1 MFKVTSWMGYSLSV
15 AVLAT
20 SVAVVAMERAIASTF
35 SIQSIAS
42 QIAKKTDV
50 PILLP
55 SEDTVE
61 KYKFDNNET
70 IYAFVSTASED
81 GDYDVT
87 FSNRPGSVGDAAFRF
102 SISAQQGKDFKRL
115 PTDSNPAYTPK
126 YSQVKLSDS
135 SQALVTTWCGGTA
148 CWSTVQWK
156 SNGVLYKVA
165 SKKRQPDA
173 ALAISNS
180 AIKAGNRRLKISA
193 RPQRSEQL

>member
-1 MFKVTSWMGYSLSV
+1 MFKATSWIGYSFSLT
-15 AVLAT
+15 VLAA
-20 SVAVVAMERAIASTF
+20 SVVVVGIEGAISSTF

-42 QIAKKTDV
+42 QIAQKTNI

-70 IYAFVSTASED
+70 IYAFVSSASSD
-81 GDYDVT
+81 ADYDVT
-87 FSNRPGSVGDAAFRF
+87 FNNIPGDVGNAAFRF
-102 SISAQQGKDFKRL
+102 SISAQKGKEFQRL
-115 PTDSNPAYTPK
+115 PADSNPAYTPK
-126 YSQVKLSDS
+126 YIQVKLSDS

-156 SNGVLYKVA
+156 SNGILYKVT
-165 SKKRQPDA
+165 SKKRQPYA

-180 AIKAGNRRLKISA
+180 AIKAGDRRLKASA
-193 RPQRSEQL
+193 DRVFTN